1 MRLESLV
8 MFALLL
14 AILVLVA
21 WPFLSRLWQ

>member
-21 WPFLSRLWQ
+21 WPLLSRLWQ